1 MIMHTRQLR
10 TRTCRRATRHFFIP
24 YEAFSCSSSHS
35 SAGNTF
41 LGKREREMLGLGPM
55 LARREAAGGRRMWL
69 PCLLPQSSLGEV
81 VGRGRSVGR
90 SRRPKTPLARSRSGD
105 EQFILYLISSD
116 RSRRRRRLARECLP
130 ACLCLCDGTV
140 WLERGRGE
148 KWEVGERGRRGL
160 AAALTHSGRSR

>member
-55 LARREAAGGRRMWL
+55 LARREAGGGRRMWL

-90 SRRPKTPLARSRSGD
+90 GGRKRRLRARARETNNLSY
-105 EQFILYLISSD
+105 ILYPVID
-116 RSRRRRRLARECLP
+116 RAAAAAAAASLVSACLP
-130 ACLCLCDGTV
+130 ACACAM
-140 WLERGRGE
+140 ERYG
-148 KWEVGERGRRGL
+148 
-160 AAALTHSGRSR
+160 